1 MPEEEKTLR
10 SEINDEKQ
18 EIEKKSTNLA
28 DIAMDK
34 VSTEQL
40 LRLKYDEE
48 TDYRKKAS
56 IAARIISLGLD
67 T

>member
-10 SEINDEKQ
+10 SEIKDEKQ
-18 EIEKKSTNLA
+18 VVEKKAVNLA